1 MLTLNATRPSTRS
14 TPPNHV
20 LIDGCNGDRVAELL
34 AILRVGFPNVL
45 LIGEDADLE
54 AVVQRIQPH
63 LRAAIAPWAPE
74 IASGVP
80 AAPFRTLLVKDVR
93 HLDAGQQAC
102 LAALIAGVPDVQ
114 IVSMAG
120 APVFPLTDTGAFLK
134 NLYYK
139 LNVVTLDLTEPR
151 TVSSLRD

>member
-1 MLTLNATRPSTRS
+1 MLTSNPTRPSTRS
-14 TPPNHV
+14 TLPNHV
-20 LIDGCNGDRVAELL
+20 LIDGCDDARVAELL

-54 AVVQRIQPH
+54 AVFQRIQPH
-63 LRAAIAPWAPE
+63 LRTAIARWVPE
-74 IASGVP
+74 ITSNVP
-80 AAPFRTLLVKDVR
+80 TAPFSTLLVKDVR

-134 NLYYK
+134 NLYYG
-139 LNVVTLDLTEPR
+139 LNVVTLNLTERR
-151 TVSSLRD
+151 TVSAVRD